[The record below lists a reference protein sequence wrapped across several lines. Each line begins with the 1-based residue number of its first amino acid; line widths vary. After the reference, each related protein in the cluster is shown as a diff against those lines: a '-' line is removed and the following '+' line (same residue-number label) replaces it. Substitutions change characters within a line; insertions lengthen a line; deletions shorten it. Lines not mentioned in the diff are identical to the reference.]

1 MKNIRR
7 NYRKFL
13 FVALICSAIVP
24 VIYVVSISMNP
35 LSSSNPNST
44 TDSTDI
50 TLSGGFQ
57 TGHFEEVL
65 NLSEY
70 DLKIS
75 FIYDAN
81 GLVDDFGGD
90 AHAWA
95 ELGIRTV
102 GYSDFNPSTKKVD
115 FIAGGGNEKSATD
128 VGDILIWN
136 TTEYIYVKYSLIEG
150 WSLTESHLHLASSIE
165 EIPQTKKGN
174 PIPGQFDYKNEH
186 DYVSEFEYQIPF
198 SWSLGDQ
205 IYIAAHGEVIFID
218 SNSIEVEESAW
229 ASGDEFPGNNWATYF
244 TYLITKGAGVWLATD
259 YDWTANTFDP
269 DPEGSPT
276 QDLDDKLI
284 LQRVGGH
291 GEADYNLPSIPPNP
305 FANHRLWFDR
315 DGVDQWQAQNPLA
328 IDGGTYNTDGTYEIV
343 ITIAATSK
351 TEGTAYLTINGLD
364 QGFETDGNWK
374 TMELYPAGMTF
385 FGDMEDMQLFYGL
398 YGYGATH
405 SVSFL
410 NVVIET
416 IPK

>member
-1 MKNIRR
+1 MKNIRK
-7 NYRKFL
+7 NYRKLL
-13 FVALICSAIVP
+13 FIALISCSIVP
-24 VIYVVSISMNP
+24 VAYVVSISMNP
-35 LSSSNPNST
+35 LFSLNTN
-44 TDSTDI
+44 STDI

-57 TGHFEEVL
+57 SGHLDQVL
-65 NLSEY
+65 NLTESN
-70 DLKIS
+70 LQIS

-102 GYSDFNPSTKKVD
+102 GYSDFNPSKKQVD
-115 FIAGGGNEKSATD
+115 FIAGGGNEKSAID

-136 TTEYIYVKYSLIEG
+136 TTEYIYVKYTVIEG
-150 WSLTESHLHLASSIE
+150 WWLTETHLHIASSIE

-186 DYVSEFEYQIPF
+186 DDVSEFQYQIPL
-198 SWSLGDQ
+198 SWSIGDQ
-205 IYIAAHGEVIFID
+205 IYVAAHGVVKYID
-218 SNSIEVEESAW
+218 SDSIEVEESAW

-244 TYLITKGAGVWLATD
+244 TYFIAKGVGVWLATD
-259 YDWTANTFDP
+259 YDWTVNTFDP
-269 DPEGSPT
+269 DPVGSPT

-291 GEADYNLPSIPPNP
+291 GEADYNLPSIPPNAY
-305 FANHRLWFDR
+305 ANHRLWFDR

-328 IDGGTYNTDGTYEIV
+328 IDGGTYNTGGTYEII
-343 ITIAATSK
+343 ITLVATSK

-364 QGFETDGNWK
+364 QGFETDGNWQ
-374 TMELYPAGMTF
+374 TMELSPAGMIF
-385 FGDMEDMQLFYGL
+385 YGDMENMQLFYGL

-410 NVVIET
+410 DITVT
-416 IPK
+416 PIP